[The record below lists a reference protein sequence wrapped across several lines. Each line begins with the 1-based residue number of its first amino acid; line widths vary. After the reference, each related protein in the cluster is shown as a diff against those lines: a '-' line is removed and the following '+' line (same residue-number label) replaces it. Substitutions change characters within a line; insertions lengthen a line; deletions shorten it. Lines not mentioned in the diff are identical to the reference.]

1 MLKDTVL
8 FTIDLRID
16 KRPLKLK
23 VNSNDGQS
31 DLIAK
36 LDKLITWRRIPQNK
50 MKNRLEEQF
59 KKIVSDGTVSTNVRN
74 KLNELLD

>member
-23 VNSNDGQS
+23 VSSNDGQS

-59 KKIVSDGTVSTNVRN
+59 KRIVSDGTVSTNVRN
-74 KLNELLD
+74 KLKELLD

>member
-59 KKIVSDGTVSTNVRN
+59 KRIVSDGTVSTNVRK

>member
-23 VNSNDGQS
+23 VSSNDGQS

-59 KKIVSDGTVSTNVRN
+59 KRIVSDGTVSTNVRN

>member
-59 KKIVSDGTVSTNVRN
+59 KRIVSDGTVSTNVRN

>member
-23 VNSNDGQS
+23 VNSNDAQS

-59 KKIVSDGTVSTNVRN
+59 KRIVSDGTVSTNVRN

>member
-23 VNSNDGQS
+23 VSSNDGQS

-36 LDKLITWRRIPQNK
+36 LDKLITWRKIPQNK

-59 KKIVSDGTVSTNVRN
+59 KRIVSDGTVSTNVRN